1 MIDLFQNPYEKVI
14 APTDDYQ
21 EKLFTLLDR
30 EDFEQSEEKLV
41 ETIEQAIFSEVKKLV
56 TERKDELRESSGSA
70 FAVAAELGLDG
81 RSLELVEEELIE
93 VSNLIAA
100 YSAISHAIDQHI
112 RDLEKEISSSKTI
125 SQKKVDKLNKLKNS
139 LERVSKKLDE
149 FKHQQAKTKEKE
161 KEVLTKAASKSLN
174 LESDLAAKRE
184 QLKSAEKELE
194 SAKDIPA
201 FLFPGDSLKLV
212 QASIASSVISKI
224 ASIGQEIGALVKLSK
239 SAPEKSAEPS
249 SKAADASVSK
259 QASAPEQKPA
269 QTAPSASLEI
279 TGSHGLRLAKSED
292 LQKEKPRQK
301 NEEPDIDKLR
311 IAQEIS
317 KMQAEQARIARVA
330 ELLTSEDK
338 SMGKRAVMISGATS
352 IAKDQK
358 QSFSEKL
365 HAQRSQQSVSDSSP
379 IKKDKSEMSTAS
391 LMSYYSSM
399 GKKK

>member
-112 RDLEKEISSSKTI
+112 RNLEKEISSSKTI

-224 ASIGQEIGALVKLSK
+224 ASIGQEIGSLVKLS
-239 SAPEKSAEPS
+239 KSAEPS

-259 QASAPEQKPA
+259 QASVPEQKSA
-269 QTAPSASLEI
+269 QTAPSASLDI
-279 TGSHGLRLAKSED
+279 AGSQGLRLAKSED

-301 NEEPDIDKLR
+301 NEEPDIDKSR

-330 ELLTSEDK
+330 ELLTSEEK